1 MRYPIMSHEPDDT
14 RGKRLRVPAALA
26 VAFVGSSAAISA
38 WYGGCHPTADP
49 PLDAGFLELRDD
61 ANLVDD
67 SSIDASIPDDAG
79 APDAPRDATVP
90 PPPPD
95 APDGPDH

>member
-1 MRYPIMSHEPDDT
+1 M
-14 RGKRLRVPAALA
+14 PAALA
-26 VAFVGSSAAISA
+26 VAFVGSSAAISV
-38 WYGGCHPTADP
+38 WYGGCHTTADP
-49 PLDAGFLELRDD
+49 PADAGFLELRDD
-61 ANLVDD
+61 ASLPDD
-67 SSIDASIPDDAG
+67 SEVDASFPGDAG